1 MLATENEWKRARTI
15 GRIWMAV
22 AIFVLAT
29 QGWLTGIMPV
39 PEFVLNSFAVGILGG
54 GLLSEFWLYRK
65 PKERPSDE
73 VIDRIDRQNIPVIL
87 ISTISTWTM
96 LAAFVIASQI
106 AMPDWLFWAV
116 TLVGALSLLIA
127 ICLLP
132 RLLNHMRLARIAPE
146 LYDERS
152 QHNLAKAYRQ
162 AFTLMFQVS
171 LLGGLALMWDVIVLP
186 AGIAVMGVG
195 LVGIMSVSLLWCWH
209 EWKDSRKTAEVGST
223 CQN

>member
-1 MLATENEWKRARTI
+1 MLDTESGWRRARII

-29 QGWLTGIMPV
+29 QGWLTGAIPV
-39 PEFVLNSFAVGILGG
+39 PEFFLNSFAFGTLGF

-73 VIDRIDRQNIPVIL
+73 VINRIDRQNIPVML

-96 LAAFVIASQI
+96 LGAFVIASQI
-106 AMPDWLFWAV
+106 AMPDWLFWTV
-116 TLVGALSLLIA
+116 TFIGALSLLVA
-127 ICLLP
+127 LCLLP
-132 RLLNHMRLARIAPE
+132 RLINHMRLARVAPE
-146 LYDERS
+146 LYHERS

-171 LLGGLALMWDVIVLP
+171 FLGGLALMWDVIVLP
-186 AGIAVMGVG
+186 AGVAVIGVG
-195 LVGIMSVSLLWCWH
+195 LVGIMSLSLLWCWYD
-209 EWKDSRKTAEVGST
+209 WKDSQKTPEVGQT
-223 CQN
+223 WQN